1 MVDFSNIYKCHH
13 QFLRLFKFVFLF
25 FQFHHKKFKIFYTHT
40 HTQIVISAIRNKI
53 FNGYDPMAHPVIN
66 HTHPIS
72 VRMKMRLLHFGL
84 DSRQSLLNFHSY
96 FRIEW

>member
-1 MVDFSNIYKCHH
+1 MTSPIPLIIQVCISFFSISPLKIENILH
-13 QFLRLFKFVFLF
+13 
-25 FQFHHKKFKIFYTHT
+25 THT